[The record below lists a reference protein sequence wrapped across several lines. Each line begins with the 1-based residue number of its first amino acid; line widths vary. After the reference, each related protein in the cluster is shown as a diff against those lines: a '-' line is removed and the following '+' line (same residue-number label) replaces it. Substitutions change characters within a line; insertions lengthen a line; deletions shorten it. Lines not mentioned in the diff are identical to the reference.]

1 MTRVAWFRLILG
13 LVLGLIFGLYYAWFI
28 SPRQIHQSSPQDLS
42 ANFQDEYRTL
52 VASAYASTGNITRA
66 ISRLELLSDTHT
78 ATSLNDLAQSHL
90 AAGRADEEVRALAQ
104 LAASIDTGASSDILT
119 QTSTPEGTAVIPT
132 PTPPAPASTLPPTAT
147 PSPVP
152 SYQLLSMERVC
163 DLNLV
168 SSLIQVVVLNSRGE
182 GVPGVEVLIIWDQ
195 GEDHFF
201 TGMKP
206 ELGLGYGDFTMDV
219 DVTYTLQLAN
229 ALEGVTNIRSERCE
243 MVEGGIFSG
252 SVLLRFEEP

>member
-13 LVLGLIFGLYYAWFI
+13 LVLGLIFGLYYAWFV

-42 ANFQDEYRTL
+42 PNFQDEYRTL
-52 VASAYASTGNITRA
+52 VASSFASTGNISHA
-66 ISRLELLSDTHT
+66 LSRLELLSDPQS
-78 ATSLNDLAQSHL
+78 AASLNDLAQSHL
-90 AAGRADEEVRALAQ
+90 AAGRADKEVRALAQ
-104 LAASIDTGASSDILT
+104 LASAIEPGASSGNLT
-119 QTSTPEGTAVIPT
+119 QTSTPEATAEIPS
-132 PTPPAPASTLPPTAT
+132 PTPPPPASTLPPTAS
-147 PSPVP
+147 PSPMP
-152 SYQLLSMERVC
+152 AYRLLSTEKVC

-168 SSLIQVVVLNSRGE
+168 SALIQVVVLDSRGE

-229 ALEGVTNIRSERCE
+229 ALEGVTNIHSEECA